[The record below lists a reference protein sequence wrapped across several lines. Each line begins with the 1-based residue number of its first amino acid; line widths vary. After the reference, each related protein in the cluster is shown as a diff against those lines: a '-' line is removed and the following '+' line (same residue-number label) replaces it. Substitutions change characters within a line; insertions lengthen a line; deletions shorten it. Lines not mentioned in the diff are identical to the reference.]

1 MMKLNNNTEQVEKWK
16 DYSKEKDKIIKKLQE
31 KLRKM

>member
-1 MMKLNNNTEQVEKWK
+1 MMKLNNNNEQVEKWK